1 MTDLYG
7 RPTRRREFMQAGA
20 GVALGAGALG
30 ALGCGVSKTGGGSEK
45 DTEKVVKAKPDG
57 DLVYF
62 NYSEY
67 IDPDV
72 VKAFE
77 KEYGVKVRESYYD
90 SMPAML
96 SKLRAGNRYDVI
108 FPTQEYVNRLVRGN
122 QLIKLDKDQIK
133 NADQI
138 NEFFA
143 NPAYDE
149 GSAHT
154 VPYTMYTTG
163 ICYRTDKIK
172 DMTGSWTDL
181 SNPEGKNR
189 TYMLDDF
196 QECIGQANYINGF
209 ELNTQDPDELE
220 KSKQT
225 LLEQKENLRAYSTND
240 IPNLSSGN
248 AWIHHAWN
256 GDVVNVRNQVKNPED
271 FKYQTNKEGVPVG
284 SDTMAIPTNAQH
296 PGTALLFIDWMLDPD
311 NAAKNIAYIGYPMPN
326 DGAAGAFAELVKDD
340 PSIDVTTEDLEK
352 GDQFIELTPA
362 GRKAWDRVWTEVR
375 AS

>member
-30 ALGCGVSKTGGGSEK
+30 ALGCGVSKTSSGSEK

-77 KEYGVKVRESYYD
+77 KEYGVNVRQSYYD
-90 SMPAML
+90 SMPGML
-96 SKLRAGNRYDVI
+96 SKLRAGNRYDVM
-108 FPTQEYVNRLVRGN
+108 FPTADYVNRLVRGN

-133 NADQI
+133 NSGQV

-143 NPAYDE
+143 DPVYDP
-149 GSAHT
+149 GAAHT
-154 VPYTMYTTG
+154 VPYAMFKTG

-181 SNPEGKNR
+181 SNPEGKGR

-196 QECIGQANYINGF
+196 QECIGQGNYINGF
-209 ELNTQDPDELE
+209 KLGTEDPDELA

-225 LLEQKENLRAYSTND
+225 LLEQKKNLRAYSSND

-271 FKYQTNKEGVPVG
+271 FKFQTNKEGVPVG
-284 SDTMAIPTNAQH
+284 SDTMVIPANAQH
-296 PGTALLFIDWMLDPD
+296 PGTALLFINWMLDPD

-326 DGAAGAFAELVKDD
+326 DGAKGAFAALVKDD
-340 PSIDVTTEDLEK
+340 PSIDITTEDLAN
-352 GDQFIELTPA
+352 GDQWVPLTPA
-362 GRKAWDRVWTEVR
+362 GRKEWDRVWTEVR